1 MEKQNLTEV
10 ASRKPEVT
18 SKTVFKALNDRGFRI
33 PLYQRDYAWG
43 DNEISQLMDDL
54 WHAFERGAKAYYLGT
69 LVVMCVEDGGNILEV
84 VDGQQRLTTL
94 TLLYRWILDNEFLE
108 GRKWEKSPLSFENR
122 PDSESAIKLFIQN
135 KEAQLNHEKLSESIR
150 IIAKEERKIKDN
162 LKQQKKDWTSFQT
175 FLKENVKIF
184 QVTLP
189 SHTDVAAYFE
199 VMNNRGRQLEAHE
212 ILKAKLMSKI
222 EKTKHEDFA
231 ERWDACNWD
240 SEENKKKKEAE
251 EKAKKED
258 TNVSFRLIKIKN
270 KEGEDVDKNNEGKDD
285 NKFTLVS
292 FGAEEDVKWRPRIKF
307 PELLSIALSCYVTKE
322 GLEAIG
328 DLKGRVFSE
337 QRLNDDF
344 NAVEETLQKK
354 EKSKED
360 ETGKKFAGDFL
371 KVLEEV
377 RALFDRY
384 VIYFCNEEGK
394 IQWSLKEVAPVKD
407 KLTNTFGTIGQDKDE
422 NPSLQEQIVHL
433 QSMLEVSGISWIRDF
448 MVKFMEKLH
457 VSGDKEPEWDED
469 KKPELARK
477 IRDWLETFVK
487 ERPSMRNLKTKIEEL
502 KGKNDSEARASLL
515 GMLNYDSR
523 PLLALNVL
531 DYLFRK
537 EGNTKDKDFVF
548 RYRNS
553 IEHFYPQDDKL
564 CKGEEWIGDE
574 KNLFLNCIGNLY
586 LTTGKENSKLSN
598 YSPSAKIDLWDD
610 KSSPM
615 TPKQRRMYDVAR
627 KEKEGGKK
635 CWTAKDCED
644 HAKVCWR
651 MLAEFLGVPLP
662 RDSPSTPAAIK
673 DDPDT
678 PSTGEGGN
686 VGGGET
692 ASAESAQP
700 SN

>member
-1 MEKQNLTEV
+1 
-10 ASRKPEVT
+10 
-18 SKTVFKALNDRGFRI
+18 
-33 PLYQRDYAWG
+33 
-43 DNEISQLMDDL
+43 
-54 WHAFERGAKAYYLGT
+54 
-69 LVVMCVEDGGNILEV
+69 MCRDGGNILEV

-122 PDSESAIKLFIQN
+122 PDSESALKLFIQN

-384 VIYFCNEEGK
+384 VIYSCIEEGK

-433 QSMLEVSGISWIRDF
+433 QSMLEVSGTSWIRDF
-448 MVKFMEKLH
+448 MVKLMKKLH
-457 VSGDKEPEWDED
+457 VPGGRNPECGKAPEWSEE

-477 IRDWLETFVK
+477 IRDSLLEFVG
-487 ERPSMRNLKTKIEEL
+487 ERLKNLKKEL
-502 KGKNDSEARASLL
+502 EKQKGRNDSEAKTSLL
-515 GMLNYDSR
+515 GMANYYSR
-523 PLLALNVL
+523 PLLVLNVL
-531 DYLFRK
+531 DYLFWK
-537 EGNTKDKDFVF
+537 EGCPKDKDFAF

-553 IEHFYPQDDKL
+553 IEHFYPREDSKCEGEKWTDE
-564 CKGEEWIGDE
+564 KGE
-574 KNLFLNCIGNLY
+574 KNLFLDCIGNLY
-586 LTTGKENSKLSN
+586 LTTVSENSELSN
-598 YSPSAKIDLWDD
+598 KPPSIKVHRLRGENGEKRVSPNE
-610 KSSPM
+610 
-615 TPKQRRMYDVAR
+615 TPKQRRMYNLLPWT
-627 KEKEGGKK
+627 KEN
-635 CWTAKDCED
+635 CDA
-644 HAKVCWR
+644 HAKECWKV
-651 MLAEFLGVPLP
+651 LTEFLEENE
-662 RDSPSTPAAIK
+662 SPNSSSTPVANENVSGT
-673 DDPDT
+673 PDANNAN
-678 PSTGEGGN
+678 N
-686 VGGGET
+686 VGE
-692 ASAESAQP
+692 
-700 SN
+700 

>member
-10 ASRKPEVT
+10 AFRKPEVT

-122 PDSESAIKLFIQN
+122 PDSESALKLFIQN

-384 VIYFCNEEGK
+384 VIYFCIEEGK

-433 QSMLEVSGISWIRDF
+433 QSMLEVSGTSWIREF
-448 MVKFMEKLH
+448 MQELHGRVGKDWSEEEKP
-457 VSGDKEPEWDED
+457 V
-469 KKPELARK
+469 LARK
-477 IRDWLETFVK
+477 IRDWLLEFVK
-487 ERPSMRNLKTKIEEL
+487 KRPSMENLKTKIAEL
-502 KGKNDSEARASLL
+502 QGKNYSEAKTSLL

-531 DYLFRK
+531 DYLFWK
-537 EGNTKDKDFVF
+537 EGNPKDKDFVF

-553 IEHFYPQDDKL
+553 IEHFYPREDKR
-564 CKGEEWIGDE
+564 CKGEEWKDEKGDTLIGNE

-586 LTTGKENSKLSN
+586 LTTPRENSRMQEDR
-598 YSPSAKIDLWDD
+598 PRDKIEYG
-610 KSSPM
+610 KGKGE

-627 KEKEGGKK
+627 KEKEEAKE
-635 CWTAKDCED
+635 CWTVKDCKD
-644 HAKVCWR
+644 HAKTCWEE
-651 MLAEFLGVPLP
+651 LAKFLEVTLP
-662 RDSPSTPAAIK
+662 NEVIEYIV
-673 DDPDT
+673 
-678 PSTGEGGN
+678 TGEKVMNALALVGDGNAGGDA
-686 VGGGET
+686 VST
-692 ASAESAQP
+692 ESDQP